1 MVKYR
6 IIRVSAHA
14 ARAIS
19 PRGRGV
25 TKPLKKLFSEQ
36 RVPSAARD
44 ALPVLASGG
53 TVLWAAGFG
62 FAEGLA
68 PDEFT
73 KTAVTVTA
81 RQMEEVT

>member
-1 MVKYR
+1 M
-6 IIRVSAHA
+6 
-14 ARAIS
+14 
-19 PRGRGV
+19 
-25 TKPLKKLFSEQ
+25 
-36 RVPSAARD
+36 
-44 ALPVLASGG
+44 GG
-53 TVLWAAGFG
+53 GLR

>member
-1 MVKYR
+1 MGTVVK
-6 IIRVSAHA
+6 
-14 ARAIS
+14 
-19 PRGRGV
+19 
-25 TKPLKKLFSEQ
+25 
-36 RVPSAARD
+36 ARD